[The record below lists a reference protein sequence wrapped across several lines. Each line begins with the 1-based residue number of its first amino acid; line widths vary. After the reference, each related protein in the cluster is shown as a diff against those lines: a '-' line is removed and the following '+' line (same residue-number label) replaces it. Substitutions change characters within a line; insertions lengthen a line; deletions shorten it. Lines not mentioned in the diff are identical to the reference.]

1 MSMRPPFRRAWR
13 WPWRLWERGALGSCF
28 SSLIPGVIIA
38 LVGRGR
44 WLDDYLAWSSPAAGD
59 PLSLQPVTREHVPSD
74 PPWSTEKARSLFGG
88 SRPGQGPLS
97 PRIKCRANSSS
108 GLRFPPLLTLFFV
121 YVPPTS
127 PASDFL
133 FYLSTCI
140 PVPRFPSPVA
150 PRRRTRLQASPSS
163 SLSRS
168 PWTGLKRNSS
178 SCRPNITGAC
188 PAAWGER

>member
-1 MSMRPPFRRAWR
+1 M
-13 WPWRLWERGALGSCF
+13 
-28 SSLIPGVIIA
+28 
-38 LVGRGR
+38 
-44 WLDDYLAWSSPAAGD
+44 AWSSPAAGE
-59 PLSLQPVTREHVPSD
+59 PLSLQPVTRAHVPRPALEHGRGSE
-74 PPWSTEKARSLFGG
+74 SGG
-88 SRPGQGPLS
+88 SRPGEGPLS
-97 PRIKCRANSSS
+97 PRIKCSANSSS

-127 PASDFL
+127 PSSDL
-133 FYLSTCI
+133 LLYLSTRI

-178 SCRPNITGAC
+178 SCRPSITGAC
-188 PAAWGER
+188 PAAPGEW